1 MTARDLKPVPSLLG
15 ATSTAPRLA
24 PRLRIALFRFQL
36 LAEVLEL
43 ALAEATIEVDLP
55 GAFGDRE
62 LQGELEQARFAL
74 FRLSNYVLRRVGGW
88 GEEA

>member
-1 MTARDLKPVPSLLG
+1 MSAQDSKPVPPLLG
-15 ATSTAPRLA
+15 AASTAPQLA

-43 ALAEATIEVDLP
+43 ALAEATIEADLP
-55 GAFGDRE
+55 GALGDRE

-74 FRLSNYVLRRVGGW
+74 FRLSNYVLCRIRCW
-88 GEEA
+88 GEGA